1 MNKKAFTLFEIVLA
15 LIIFSMLIGI
25 IFTTYINIKKSEWDI
40 WNQQLVTKEA
50 NDFLDRLHD
59 LSLDYTI
66 DYEEYFNRYHAWCD
80 TEQGTEF
87 ARNKNWSC
95 VEFTEYG
102 NNWTW
107 DGFYYCNRMESK
119 YISWYWSYTSLFW
132 WLGIYEETWA
142 MWVRFLDHQGCWIHV
157 IWKQYYW
164 EYKRQ
169 FWDTALNYAN
179 EPTINDWDDVFRGEW
194 PIAIWQNTWVQELYL
209 INQDW
214 DNRVYFRRNYI
225 TWVDLNWDWLFT
237 WKNESLYS
245 IQTLKLKWFD
255 AGMWHNFD
263 TWYWWVH
270 DGFIDTRACDAEAG
284 FVCSWSIVL
293 TGDTFEYRLP
303 ADIDDGRVD
312 ITDSRVTVSDWNF
325 ELYPAKDPY
334 LAKNDYQYLFDPY
347 AIVNITTN
355 IYWKKT
361 DEEITLQTSMS
372 FKNSYH
378 NFDTKELTWFLP

>member
-50 NDFLDRLHD
+50 NDFLDRLDD

-66 DYEEYFNRYHAWCD
+66 DYEEYFNRAMVWC
-80 TEQGTEF
+80 
-87 ARNKNWSC
+87 N
-95 VEFTEYG
+95 
-102 NNWTW
+102 TW
-107 DGFYYCNRMESK
+107 DDSFQRDNSGSCDMFTDYWNTSDLWWLYYCQNTWSSNK
-119 YISWYWSYTSLFW
+119 SWYYYREFRL
-132 WLGIYEETWA
+132 
-142 MWVRFLDHQGCWIHV
+142 WILALSG
-157 IWKQYYW
+157 WFYSWPYYW
-164 EYKRQ
+164 PMWLEFKNHLGCSVSWLQYFGEYKRQ
-169 FWDTALNYAN
+169 FRDIEDWYLNN
-179 EPTINDWDDVFRGEW
+179 WDDTFLMEW

-214 DNRVYFRRNYI
+214 DHRVFFRRKFI
-225 TWVDLNWDWLFT
+225 TWTDLNWDWDLT
-237 WKNESLYS
+237 WKNESLYT

-255 AGMWHNFD
+255 AGTWHNFD
-263 TWYWWVH
+263 TWYWWVY
-270 DGFIDTRACDAEAG
+270 DWFIDTRACDVEAG